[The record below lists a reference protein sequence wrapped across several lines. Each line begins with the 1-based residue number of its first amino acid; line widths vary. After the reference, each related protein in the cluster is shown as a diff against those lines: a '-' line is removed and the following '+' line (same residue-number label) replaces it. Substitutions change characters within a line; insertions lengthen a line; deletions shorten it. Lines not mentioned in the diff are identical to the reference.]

1 MSPSGIQWIDMIF
14 FGIFNGSPDG
24 GLNWHILD
32 EKTSQ
37 TFKERFQ
44 RKVLEV
50 KSPGILAN
58 AFRLRFAA
66 VRDPTATSRVPDR

>member
-1 MSPSGIQWIDMIF
+1 MLVVRALE
-14 FGIFNGSPDG
+14 GSPDG

-58 AFRLRFAA
+58 AFR
-66 VRDPTATSRVPDR
+66 